1 MKLARFITVEPAS
14 EARLAREWEII
25 DSRSQPSAPAQRWLS
40 RGLVLAPVAL
50 AAAALLVFALKRPA
64 PSVLPGAV
72 FGSETGTALVDLSDG
87 SHIEVDPQAKLA
99 VLRGDT
105 SDVHVE
111 LQSGAALFE
120 VSHVERRSFVVS
132 ARGVDIRVIGTRF
145 RVNLDGSERVHVAVE
160 RGVVEVRRHGH
171 DETLQRLSAGEEG
184 TLMADG
190 RSAAGE
196 SAADQTVGSVS
207 ALPPRA
213 AESAAQAAPTVE
225 SGAAPS
231 TDVGSSESKSGNA
244 TTMDARQLFDA
255 AGAARRAGKN
265 AQAAGLFDALRRRF
279 PGDARAGLSAF
290 ELGRLRMDTLG
301 DVPGAMEALSQAIS
315 LSPAGSFREDA
326 QARLVYAADAMHDD
340 ARCRAMR
347 QAYVARYPRGVHA
360 VNVASKCGGQ

>member
-1 MKLARFITVEPAS
+1 MKLARFIVVEPVS

-25 DSRSQPSAPAQRWLS
+25 DLRSQPPAPLRRWS
-40 RGLVLAPVAL
+40 TRGLVLAPLAL

-99 VLRGDT
+99 VLRGDS

-111 LQSGAALFE
+111 LRSGAALFE

-132 ARGVDIRVIGTRF
+132 AGGVDIRVIGTRF

-171 DETLQRLSAGEEG
+171 DETVQRLGAGEEG

-190 RSAAGE
+190 A
-196 SAADQTVGSVS
+196 VS
-207 ALPPRA
+207 ALSPRA
-213 AESAAQAAPTVE
+213 PEPTAEAAPTGE
-225 SGAAPS
+225 SIAVPSADAAS
-231 TDVGSSESKSGNA
+231 TESKSGNA

-255 AGAARRAGKN
+255 ASAARRAGKN

-290 ELGRLRMDTLG
+290 ELGRLRMDAMG
-301 DVPGAMEALSQAIS
+301 DPSGAMEALSQAIS
-315 LSPAGSFREDA
+315 LSPSGSFREDA

-340 ARCRAMR
+340 AKCKVMR

>member
-1 MKLARFITVEPAS
+1 MKLARFIVVEPPS

-25 DSRSQPSAPAQRWLS
+25 DSRSQPPSAAKRWVP

-99 VLRGDT
+99 VLSGDP

-120 VSHVERRSFVVS
+120 VSHAPRRSFVVS

-145 RVNLDGSERVHVAVE
+145 RVNLDGTERVHVAVE

-171 DETLQRLSAGEEG
+171 DEAVQRLAAGEEG

-190 RSAAGE
+190 SI
-196 SAADQTVGSVS
+196 S

-213 AESAAQAAPTVE
+213 AEVAPP
-225 SGAAPS
+225 SGGATSPS
-231 TDVGSSESKSGNA
+231 TANPSAETVAAEPKSPGVDSPTSSGNA
-244 TTMDARQLFDA
+244 MDARQLFDA
-255 AGAARRAGKN
+255 ASAARRAGKN
-265 AQAAGLFDALRRRF
+265 AQAAGLFDSLRRRF

-290 ELGRLRMDTLG
+290 ELGRLRMDALG
-301 DVPGAMEALSQAIS
+301 DPSGAMEALSQAIS
-315 LSPAGSFREDA
+315 LSPSGSFREDA

-360 VNVASKCGGQ
+360 VNVASKCGGM